1 MDTIRNLDSIKNVVS
16 EINNRVDKINTEY
29 VNNDDINYSKS
40 YPIISKKKTTIYVS
54 LVVVC
59 LISCTY
65 ILFHFR
71 PQFVMKKDKFMYKLD
86 WLKILFCNLIIVLI
100 SLSFYAYLYHINH
113 PLLLISQ
120 PN

>member
-100 SLSFYAYLYHINH
+100 YLSFYAYLYHINH